1 MLIIH
6 KEESVELILYSSAIN
21 RSFNIFVLD
30 MWEQIRIYDIEKKII
45 QLSGYSIKNKENPMG
60 DIVIKTTL
68 LLEGEKIS
76 EELNLRKNLKKNFSS
91 KNSYL

>member
-1 MLIIH
+1 
-6 KEESVELILYSSAIN
+6 
-21 RSFNIFVLD
+21 

-68 LLEGEKIS
+68 LLEG
-76 EELNLRKNLKKNFSS
+76 
-91 KNSYL
+91 

>member
-1 MLIIH
+1 LLIIH

>member
-1 MLIIH
+1 
-6 KEESVELILYSSAIN
+6 
-21 RSFNIFVLD
+21 